1 MFVVYHLN
9 LYFTKSMNFYVQKN
23 NNLVLILKKVDAEEG
38 RKKRK
43 DGRRKVNRKQMKTKK
58 LPPKDP
64 VSFSSQPV

>member
-1 MFVVYHLN
+1 
-9 LYFTKSMNFYVQKN
+9 MNFYVQKN